1 MVLILQVVGASSLG
15 QGASVRF
22 GTWVLVEDA
31 VPDVYGLVS
40 FGLWALMPCKDVFV
54 CGRSRRC
61 RVQRAPLTDVHG
73 HVHFG
78 AWVLAPLQSATACLL
93 VVRGL

>member
-40 FGLWALMPCKDVFV
+40 FGLWALMPLEGVAYSS
-54 CGRSRRC
+54 GR
-61 RVQRAPLTDVHG
+61 
-73 HVHFG
+73 FE
-78 AWVLAPLQSATACLL
+78 AWALVPLQGAAGGC
-93 VVRGL
+93 R